1 MRPVLGLGACFLLF
15 AAGCSKQ
22 ATPVVKNSPAPI
34 RFAGKVEVPD
44 SLAPTDLGIL
54 NDGNLLR
61 VGDSLEDANR
71 VFPAPQDI
79 FGLKELPPGFGSG
92 FRARGYETPR
102 EGLGLILVDN
112 RVAVAMRRIEDVSAD
127 TAKDA
132 VRRYVAEFG
141 EPSESVSGARIEYRF
156 WSKED
161 QRLMVCTAPD
171 RKEPSRYD
179 VTVAVGVSTL
189 MDALR
194 MSYAS
199 AREDRAIAEKALPGL
214 RHPG

>member
-1 MRPVLGLGACFLLF
+1 MGGCLLLVI
-15 AAGCSKQ
+15 AGCSKQ
-22 ATPVVKNSPAPI
+22 PAPVATKTPPPI
-34 RFAGKVEVPD
+34 RFAGKVDVPN

-54 NDGNLLR
+54 NDGAPVR

-71 VFPAPQDI
+71 AFPAPQDI

-92 FRARGYETPR
+92 FRARGFETPR
-102 EGLGLILVDN
+102 DGLGLILVDN

-127 TAKDA
+127 AAKEA

-141 EPSESVSGARIEYRF
+141 DASESVSGARIEYRF

-171 RKEPSRYD
+171 RKEPSRFD

-194 MSYAS
+194 MSHAS

>member
-1 MRPVLGLGACFLLF
+1 MCFLLV
-15 AAGCSKQ
+15 AAGCSKPP
-22 ATPVVKNSPAPI
+22 APVAKTTPPPI
-34 RFAGKVEVPD
+34 RFAGKVPVPN

-71 VFPAPQDI
+71 AFPAPQDI
-79 FGLKELPPGFGSG
+79 FGLKELPPGFGTG

-112 RVAVAMRRIEDVSAD
+112 RVAVALRRVEDISAD
-127 TAKDA
+127 AA
-132 VRRYVAEFG
+132 NESLRRYVEEFG
-141 EPSESVSGARIEYRF
+141 DASETVKGARIEYRF

-161 QRLMVCTAPD
+161 QRLMVCLAPD
-171 RKEPSRYD
+171 RKEPTRFD

-199 AREDRAIAEKALPGL
+199 AREDRAIAEKALPGV

>member
-1 MRPVLGLGACFLLF
+1 MGVCFLLVL
-15 AAGCSKQ
+15 AGCSK
-22 ATPVVKNSPAPI
+22 TPAPVAKNTPPPI
-34 RFAGKVEVPD
+34 RFAGKVAVPN

-54 NDGNLLR
+54 NDGTLLR

-71 VFPAPQDI
+71 AFPAPQDI

-92 FRARGYETPR
+92 FRARGFETPR

-112 RVAVAMRRIEDVSAD
+112 RVAVAMRRLEDVSVDA
-127 TAKDA
+127 AKEA

-141 EPSESVSGARIEYRF
+141 DATESVSGARIEYRF
-156 WSKED
+156 WTKED

-171 RKEPSRYD
+171 RKETSRFD

-194 MSYAS
+194 MSHAS
-199 AREDRAIAEKALPGL
+199 AREDRAIAERALPGL